1 MEMSLPLTFKPLF
14 DSTISTPAAKH
25 KAVREHILITLTVI
39 QICGKFT
46 KFFLVPKQENKKKLN
61 MQQIFKS
68 IRYSQ
73 FVNICSLIARLF

>member
-1 MEMSLPLTFKPLF
+1 MEMYLPLTFKPLF

-46 KFFLVPKQENKKKLN
+46 KFFLVPKQ
-61 MQQIFKS
+61 
-68 IRYSQ
+68 
-73 FVNICSLIARLF
+73 